1 DFDGTVARYQGI
13 NVVVDAAGSSIL
25 KLSLQ
30 GTNKARIVKYLNTT
44 VEVLKKSQLDAK
56 NQFATNTINFIK
68 AQMEMM
74 EGKMSDDAKSLR
86 DFTAGKDVSLIEEG
100 GSSLSERQTQLD
112 IQRDA
117 IGRKINYYDELNS
130 YLRRNTDYSK
140 LPAPTVAGIE

>member
-1 DFDGTVARYQGI
+1 FQRNYKIGQLVDLPFLNWKLELGPAPGNYTGKKFYVKFNDFDGTVARYQGI

-74 EGKMSDDAKSLR
+74 EGK
-86 DFTAGKDVSLIEEG
+86 
-100 GSSLSERQTQLD
+100 
-112 IQRDA
+112 
-117 IGRKINYYDELNS
+117 
-130 YLRRNTDYSK
+130 
-140 LPAPTVAGIE
+140 